1 MNTSSQKKQIYFF
14 LFVYLFFYNLS
25 WNTWRGNFEDE
36 KHVYFKLCYIEV
48 SLYKI
53 IK

>member
-14 LFVYLFFYNLS
+14 ICLFVFYNLS